1 MRRLMIIA
9 AIAALAI
16 SCKVQKTG
24 ENTYRVVAPTPE
36 AKSDA
41 DRAKVQAR
49 EAGEKLKEEA
59 KVAGQKAGRALQHA
73 GHQLEEH
80 SKRH

>member
-1 MRRLMIIA
+1 MRRMMVVA

-36 AKSDA
+36 AKSAA
-41 DRAKVQAR
+41 DRAKVQAK
-49 EAGEKLKEEA
+49 EAGQKLKEEA
-59 KVAGQKAGRALQHA
+59 RVAARKTGRALQHA
-73 GHQLEEH
+73 GHQLEQH
-80 SKRH
+80 SNH